1 MSPRSDRSSSRCSM
15 DAEMEALERAIAG
28 PGVTVARDAPLASHT
43 TLRVGG
49 PARLLVTADD
59 QAGLE
64 RTVAA
69 CRAHAAPVLVL
80 GRGSNLLIGD
90 DGWPGVALRLG
101 NAFRGI
107 EIDGTRVQCGGAEP
121 MPSVAVRTAQAG
133 LAGFAWGCAVP
144 GTMGG
149 GVRMNAGAHGGDMSD
164 TLLDALVLDLASGDV
179 ERYDAGRLAFGY
191 RRSALPDAAVVLS
204 VTLELEAQDPA
215 IVLAEIDEIRTWR
228 REHQPL
234 SRPSC
239 GSVFTNP
246 PGASA
251 GALIEAAGLKGTRIG
266 GAEVSG
272 THANFIV
279 TGPGATASDVE
290 ALIERV
296 VDVVRAHAGVELT
309 TEVVRPSATS
319 AWRGR

>member
-1 MSPRSDRSSSRCSM
+1 MGSL
-15 DAEMEALERAIAG
+15 AEALAG
-28 PGVTVARDAPLASHT
+28 PGVTIVEDAPLDVHT

-49 PARLLVTADD
+49 PARLMVTVEDEDALV
-59 QAGLE
+59 
-64 RTVAA
+64 RTVRL
-69 CRAHAAPVLVL
+69 CREHDVPMLVL
-80 GRGSNLLIGD
+80 GRGSNMLVTD
-90 DGWPGVALRLG
+90 DGWPGVVLRLG
-101 NAFRGI
+101 PGFRGI
-107 EIDGTRVQCGGAEP
+107 TIEGTRVHCGGAEP
-121 MPSVAVRTAQAG
+121 MPAVAVRTAQAG

-164 TLLDALVLDLASGDV
+164 SFVDALILDPDRGTV
-179 ERYDAGRLAFGY
+179 ERRTREQLGFGY
-191 RRSALPDAAVVLS
+191 RSSALADAAIVIS
-204 VTLELEAQDPA
+204 VTLELALADPA
-215 IVLAEIDEIRTWR
+215 VVLAEIDAIRTWR

-251 GALIEAAGLKGTRIG
+251 GALIDAAGLKGTRVG
-266 GAEVSG
+266 GAEVSR

-290 ALIERV
+290 GLIEHVIERV
-296 VDVVRAHAGVELT
+296 REHAGVVLIP
-309 TEVVRPSATS
+309 EVVRPCVRPS
-319 AWRGR
+319 RGTG